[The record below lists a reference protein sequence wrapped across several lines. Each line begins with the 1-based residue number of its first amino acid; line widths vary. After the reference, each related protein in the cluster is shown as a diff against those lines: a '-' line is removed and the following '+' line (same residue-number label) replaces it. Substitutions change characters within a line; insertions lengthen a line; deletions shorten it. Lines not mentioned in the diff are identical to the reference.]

1 MDKKF
6 DSKPNNGALFSVKS
20 KTNANQPDYR
30 GDVLIDLSTFKQ
42 ENGMIM
48 VSLSGWKK
56 TSKNGNVFL
65 SLQAQKPYVK
75 DEQEAPRVRQDQHID
90 DDDIP
95 F

>member
-6 DSKPNNGALFSVKS
+6 EKRPNSGALFAVKS
-20 KTNANQPDYR
+20 KQNPNQPDYR
-30 GDVLIDLSTFKQ
+30 GDVLINLSDFEVVDGQIT
-42 ENGMIM
+42 
-48 VSLSGWKK
+48 VALSGWKK
-56 TSKNGNVFL
+56 QYSQGTFL

-75 DEQEAPRVRQDQHID
+75 DAQNKPQSNNGDM

>member
-1 MDKKF
+1 MENKF
-6 DSKPNNGALFSVKS
+6 ETKPNSGALFSVKS

-42 ENGMIM
+42 ENGKIM
-48 VSLSGWKK
+48 VALSGWKK

-75 DEQEAPRVRQDQHID
+75 EEEQERRAPQNNPID